1 MRWVGIKRYKLWI
14 TIISTIFICGC
25 AALVTPNLVSDL
37 SSLRKGQY
45 RIDPTHT
52 TLIFKINHLG
62 LSTFVGRFNQ
72 VDATLDFFPE
82 NLENTQLNAVVD
94 TSSVDVNEP
103 GLEDMLKGKKW
114 FNVNQ
119 FPEAVYST
127 ESVETLSANTFRFTG
142 NLTFLGVT
150 APVSLNAVFH
160 GGADN
165 LLTGKYTLGF
175 SATGSLSRNQFGM
188 GKYTSL
194 IGDEVELEV
203 FAEFIRE

>member
-1 MRWVGIKRYKLWI
+1 M
-14 TIISTIFICGC
+14 
-25 AALVTPNLVSDL
+25 
-37 SSLRKGQY
+37 
-45 RIDPTHT
+45 
-52 TLIFKINHLG
+52 IFKVNHLG
-62 LSTFVGRFNQ
+62 LSTFVGRFNRI
-72 VDATLDFFPE
+72 DATLDFSPE
-82 NLENTQLNAVVD
+82 HFGDTRLNAVVT

-114 FNVNQ
+114 FNIEQ
-119 FPEAVYST
+119 FPEAIYST
-127 ESVETLSANTFRFTG
+127 ESVEMLSDNTFRFTG

-150 APVSLNAVFH
+150 APVTLNAVFH

-175 SATGSLSRNQFGM
+175 SATGSLSRSQFGM

-194 IGDEVELEV
+194 VGDEVELEV